1 MLEILCL
8 AAVFHGKSLNFETS
22 SRNALSEE
30 SSIWLYHASDLIFL
44 PISLLLVVEDLCPIW
59 SIARSNAFFHNADYP
74 NRSRKLIY
82 KALRDMSHVSISF
95 FGLII
100 GTFLW

>member
-8 AAVFHGKSLNFETS
+8 AAVFHGKSLNFGTS

-30 SSIWLYHASDLIFL
+30 RSIWFYHASDSIFL
-44 PISLLLVVEDLCPIW
+44 PISLLLIVKDLDPIW
-59 SIARSNAFFHNADYP
+59 SIARWNAFFHYADYP
-74 NRSRKLIY
+74 NRSRKLIC
-82 KALRDMSHVSISF
+82 KALRDMSDLSISF